1 MKRIVALVTGL
12 VSVSCV
18 GGQPISD
25 DWTIA
30 GIDRT
35 QKDDV
40 ALGQYDDV
48 SVRFTNGRFYH
59 IPLYRAEP
67 VGVLKGEDGA
77 NVLLVAGADC
87 VMCDEKAS
95 LRFFVLGGPELRRA
109 EQRYSYPGSLKDYE
123 SGRLV
128 SRTRTLY
135 GKCLSDKND
144 VVVWFEEYLGD
155 DSKWHRGTA
164 LGRITKAGGSY
175 VEVTDKEVPPT
186 VVADRKKQGI
196 CKEMPGV
203 EGTTDP

>member
-1 MKRIVALVTGL
+1 MKRIVALITGL
-12 VSVSCV
+12 ISVACI
-18 GGQPISD
+18 GAQPISD

-30 GIDRT
+30 GVDRT
-35 QKDDV
+35 QKNDV

-48 SVRFTNGRFYH
+48 SVRFTNGRSYH

-67 VGVLKGEDGA
+67 VTVLQGEDGA
-77 NVLLVAGADC
+77 YVLVASGADC
-87 VMCDEKAS
+87 VMCDENAT
-95 LRFFVLGGPELRRA
+95 LRFFVLGGPELSRT
-109 EQRYSYPGSLKDYE
+109 EQRYSYPGSQKDYE

-135 GKCLSDKND
+135 GKCLSDKYD

-155 DSKWHRGTA
+155 DSEWHKGTA
-164 LGRITKAGGSY
+164 LGRITNAGGSY
-175 VEVTDKEVPPT
+175 VEVTDKEVPPA

-203 EGTTDP
+203 EGTTEP